1 MLEKKNTA
9 ILSEKNE
16 IEDKSFNLENRLKQT
31 QNRFSVVNS
40 QLDDTITEN
49 QKLQGKINS
58 RNNSFVD
65 GTGGDGNRNE
75 TLELLKANYERDE
88 HKWNA
93 EKLEL
98 NARVLELEQI
108 IKTKDEDASRTS

>member
-49 QKLQGKINS
+49 
-58 RNNSFVD
+58 
-65 GTGGDGNRNE
+65 
-75 TLELLKANYERDE
+75 
-88 HKWNA
+88 
-93 EKLEL
+93 
-98 NARVLELEQI
+98 
-108 IKTKDEDASRTS
+108 